1 VKLQS
6 KIMTARVEQFLKSIS
21 EGVDRKID
29 ELLKPFEPK
38 ILYDAMVYY
47 LKNGGKRIRPALVA
61 LGAYLTDGHPEDAL
75 TLGTAIEFI
84 HNYSLIHDDLPA
96 MDDDDERR
104 GKPTCHKVF
113 GEDIAILAG
122 DALLTYAFQIL
133 SQKNLYKQVPP
144 ERLLEIS
151 NLIARKAGVE
161 GMVAGQVMDV
171 KKIGEL
177 EDIAKYK
184 TAALIQASLV
194 GGAMLGNP
202 TPEELLTLA
211 KVGEKIGILFQI
223 IDDILDKEGFYEEF
237 GEEGAREIAKTFAAT
252 AIQLLRSL
260 NKPEKTQLL
269 EELIYW
275 LLNRTS

>member
-1 VKLQS
+1 MNS
-6 KIMTARVEQFLKSIS
+6 KVEAFLKKVS
-21 EGVDRKID
+21 ENVDRKID

-38 ILYDAMVYY
+38 VLYEAMVYY
-47 LKNGGKRIRPALVA
+47 LKNGGKRIRPALVT
-61 LGAYLTDGHPEDAL
+61 LGAYITGGHPEDAF

-122 DALLTYAFQIL
+122 DALLTYAFQIMSDKKL
-133 SQKNLYKQVPP
+133 FKNVSA
-144 ERLLEIS
+144 ERLLDIS
-151 NLIARKAGVE
+151 NLVAQKAGIK
-161 GMVAGQVMDV
+161 GMVTGQVMDV

-184 TAALIQASLV
+184 TAALMQASLV

-202 TPEELLTLA
+202 TPQELAILM
-211 KVGEKIGILFQI
+211 KVGEKLGVLFQI

-237 GEEGAREIAKTFAAT
+237 GEDGAKEVAKTFASIAVQH
-252 AIQLLRSL
+252 IRELG
-260 NKPEKTQLL
+260 KPEKTQLL
-269 EELIYW
+269 EELVYW
-275 LLNRTS
+275 LLKMV